1 MITLVVIGII
11 AAITVPIAMANHKKI
26 ETANRIKKFYSNFT
40 NAIKQAETEQGI
52 PSYSWP
58 QVGNTNEEFFNTY
71 LAKYISYSKIVTNP
85 SDMYSDLMG
94 GELLIYLNDGMIV
107 GIASGYPTK
116 SITLDVNGEK
126 GPNSPSRDIFDFE
139 LMTGYDG
146 APPSNKDRYLFTPTC
161 ADYNSEGETDDY
173 SRQGIINAMKDLKGT
188 NSYAIWCGSTLFMMD
203 GMEFKDDY
211 PYRL

>member
-1 MITLVVIGII
+1 
-11 AAITVPIAMANHKKI
+11 MANHKKI

-71 LAKYISYSKIVTNP
+71 LAKYISYSKTVNNP

-94 GELLIYLNDGMIV
+94 GEFLVYLNDGMIV
-107 GIASGYPTK
+107 GISSGYPWK
-116 SITLDVNGEK
+116 SIILDVNGEK
-126 GPNSPSRDIFDFE
+126 GPNSPSRDMFDFE
-139 LMTGYDG
+139 LMIDSDS
-146 APPSNKDRYLFTPTC
+146 APASNDDRYLSTFKC
-161 ADYNSEGETDDY
+161 ADYNSGGEDDDY
-173 SRQGIINAMKDLKGT
+173 SRQGIINAMQDLTGT
-188 NSYAIWCGSTLFMMD
+188 NSYAAWCGTQLFMMD
-203 GMEFKDDY
+203 GMQFKDDY